1 MSVEAVYTRMQRL
14 GDMLKLIGV
23 LSAAFSVTLSLGLGF
38 ATVLWRAYDGR
49 ELLRDLLGITELHL
63 MVQNEDGIISVQPP
77 RSYAITPVSK
87 RDPIVHATYYA
98 RRTERGVP
106 CTAEKVVF
114 IFSGSKNNPKPGELL
129 TEIMQ
134 VGRDWGV
141 LEVDVKVPDV
151 ISTGPVIMAAQVT
164 YTCPWGTETDDLP
177 PLQFILTD

>member
-1 MSVEAVYTRMQRL
+1 MYGQMQRI
-14 GDMLKLIGV
+14 GDLIKLMAV
-23 LSAAFSVTLSLGLGF
+23 LCGAFSFTLSLGLGF

-49 ELLRDLLGITELHL
+49 ELVRDVLGITELHL

-87 RDPIVHATYYA
+87 RRPIVYATYYA

-114 IFSGSKNNPKPGELL
+114 IFSGSKNSPKPGELL
-129 TEIMQ
+129 TQIMQ

-141 LEVDVKVPDV
+141 LEVEVKVPDS

-164 YTCPWGTETDDLP
+164 YSCPWGTETDDLP
-177 PLQFILTD
+177 PLQFILTE